1 MSSTRPIRVTAV
13 RGFVTQ
19 GPYGK
24 GSKSE
29 REAVFIETADARYIL
44 RRKTGSVFDD
54 TKLTQY
60 VGHEVEC
67 DGFLIGTTLLVER
80 IGVVD

>member
-1 MSSTRPIRVTAV
+1 MRGYVTK
-13 RGFVTQ
+13 GS
-19 GPYGK
+19 YSK

-44 RRKTGSVFDD
+44 RLKTGSVFED

-60 VGHEVEC
+60 VGHKVEC

-80 IGVVD
+80 IEVMD